1 MKIYTHNKPFNAG
14 QVIAV
19 AILDVANL
27 FTCFKRISNLEEIP
41 DDGILIAIGDKWI
54 PENQMFDFHG
64 KNYLRQNNK
73 PFASAGMIWSH
84 YGKEAIRA
92 FTGIENQENTCL
104 IHSLI
109 DKDIIQNLDT
119 LEIYGEGYNPN
130 LSFFKIVEWMNSDF
144 LLDEVEQ
151 AFRFS
156 HAIKIA
162 KTILMAAINK
172 EIKALQYEN
181 QLDIP
186 KEFVIT
192 TT

>member
-14 QVIAV
+14 QVIAI
-19 AILDVANL
+19 AILDIANL
-27 FTCFKRISNLEEIP
+27 FTSFKRISILDEIP

-54 PENQMFDFHG
+54 PERGMFDYNG
-64 KNYLRQNNK
+64 KEYLRQNKK

-84 YGKEAIRA
+84 YGKRAIRT
-92 FTGIENQENTCL
+92 FTGIQNQKNTCL
-104 IHSLI
+104 IHTRI
-109 DKDIIQNLDT
+109 DKDIIQNIDT

-130 LSFFKIVEWMNSDF
+130 LSFFKCVKLMNSDF

-172 EIKALQYEN
+172 EAEGLQYEN
-181 QLDIP
+181 QLDIT
-186 KEFVIT
+186 KELVIAT
-192 TT
+192 T

>member
-1 MKIYTHNKPFNAG
+1 MKIYTHNNTFNAG

-19 AILDVANL
+19 AILDIAKV
-27 FTCFKRISNLEEIP
+27 FTSFERIASLNEMP
-41 DDGILIAIGDKWI
+41 DDGILIAIGGKWM
-54 PENQMFDFHG
+54 PEKEMFDFHG
-64 KNYLRQNNK
+64 RHYLRQNDT

-84 YGKEAIRA
+84 YGKGAIRV
-92 FTGIENQENTCL
+92 FTGIQNQENTCL

-109 DKDIIQNLDT
+109 DKDIIQNLDM
-119 LEIYGEGYNPN
+119 LEIHGEGYNLN
-130 LSFFKIVEWMNSDF
+130 LSFFKCVELMNSDY
-144 LLDEVEQ
+144 LLDDVEQ

-162 KTILMAAINK
+162 KIILMAAINK

-181 QLDIP
+181 QLDIT
-186 KEFVIT
+186 KESLIT